1 LRDVAVLAGSPKPA
15 TAGARMDELRRE
27 VGAASDPVV
36 RARLRTELAGL
47 LRAVGDLP
55 GALAELRRAADEAP
69 GLGVVR
75 MAVLSAARALPSIDR
90 AAFLVEV
97 GHIARTEIA
106 AWSAAA
112 AEAQSEAG
120 RPVLSA
126 RAWLAVAGD
135 NRFPAH
141 QRRAAVR
148 HAIKIAAGT
157 LPAEHLAALQLRAAE
172 TTGRAR
178 LAFLREALVLA
189 GGEGIDRPARLAVAA
204 AWIEAGGAPARV
216 EALLEAVE
224 KAGGPVADEVMRLRR
239 EIDRRWRAA
248 GERIDAPAING
259 ARGGA
264 AKAMRA
270 PGRSGRALNGKKAE
284 AGKSSTAKI
293 DAPKGEAPPSADA
306 RLEGA
311 KAEAAQA
318 DTSKSDP
325 AKTELARGEA
335 AKKVTAPARAPAVRG
350 AEPSDPWDR
359 ALAAARAGRGGL
371 ARRLAEQALRSGA
384 LASSAPRLA
393 AVEAALRQGG
403 LAKQA
408 LLLRRTV
415 LEETP
420 AERGSATR
428 SERGEF
434 GDPSGDPHL
443 GADEASEARVAALEA
458 LIAEAQAAGQAAL
471 VATWRKDLAERA
483 APRPAPVP
491 DHAPKTPADYYTAAQ
506 RMLIRIPADGDVA
519 PVLALLSHAVAG
531 HAGADAALA
540 LGESLLRRQAAAP
553 GDSGAEGDGPVK
565 PLEAR
570 MIDLLRAAFESEDRP
585 SRHGRIADRLA
596 AALELDG
603 DPAAA
608 LAVLDRA
615 ITAGVLEV
623 LLPLRRRR
631 ARLLR
636 QLGRSRDLATALASD
651 VQAMTGADRLAVLAE
666 RAQLFDAGGEPER
679 ALAERLTALGE
690 LGASAASPPIGPDGR
705 PMPVLA
711 PARRRL
717 ESTGRFDQ
725 SLRLAS
731 SAVHHVVERGERLK
745 LLRDVAVLSE
755 KSARDPSEVSMA
767 WLAVLELDPDD
778 VAAAESAERVLMATG
793 EWQRCADLLSWAA
806 ARAESG
812 AGAGAAG
819 RAALLWRLAELRRSH
834 LKQEDEALRLYRA
847 LGAPAAPRIAGAFGA
862 PSKLQAP
869 LALHTAR
876 IAVAPGPAEK
886 AKAHLDRG
894 LVILVEAGRINEAE
908 ADFSAALDL
917 DPRNVEIMTAFERLC
932 ERTQRWDELGHRL
945 EQKASTLPPPGASR
959 LWYGVGRVSER
970 LEDLPTARAAYER
983 SASLDPNLVEPVIAL
998 RRLASRRG
1006 DWTEVAR
1013 LLDLELALGAPGA
1026 NDPTR
1031 LVELASIVGERLG
1044 DNDRALALLERARA
1058 VESSDPASLDLLF
1071 RFAVASDDPAKR
1083 KWELAAQALER
1094 LLAGGAEVPDA
1105 ADRYFRV
1112 AADAEAAGRLD
1123 EALVYFSRSYSRNAN
1138 HRPTLER
1145 LSFICFEK
1153 GQWDNAWRATEAMID
1168 RYRPTLNDGELAE
1181 LFVRSAIC
1189 DVHIAQRQAATAQ
1202 LASMVGSS
1210 SAGMRDL
1217 AETWA
1222 AMRFEPR
1229 LLGGLEGD
1237 RRTRVLDRL
1246 RDALATDRCPPAA
1259 RRLALGVRGALAIVE
1274 RRWGE
1279 ARDALEFLSADAGA
1293 VASDRCGYLI
1303 AAGDIAMHVERNAEA
1318 GQRFYARARAQSAGD
1333 PRLISRGERADGA
1346 FTEELARENTGE
1358 IVR

>member
-1 LRDVAVLAGSPKPA
+1 
-15 TAGARMDELRRE
+15 
-27 VGAASDPVV
+27 V

-47 LRAVGDLP
+47 LRAVGDLT

-75 MAVLSAARALPSIDR
+75 MAVLSAARALPALDR
-90 AAFLVEV
+90 AAFLVEI

-112 AEAQSEAG
+112 AEAQTEAG
-120 RPVLSA
+120 RPVQSA

-141 QRRAAVR
+141 QRRAAAR

-172 TTGRAR
+172 STGRAR
-178 LAFLREALVLA
+178 LAFLREALALA
-189 GGEGIDRPARLAVAA
+189 ASEGIDRTARLAAAA
-204 AWIEAGGAPARV
+204 AWVEAGGAPARID
-216 EALLEAVE
+216 ALLEAAE
-224 KAGGPVADEVMRLRR
+224 KDGGPVADEVMRLRR

-248 GERIDAPAING
+248 GERAEALAPNG
-259 ARGGA
+259 ARGGGARAARAPARAARGPASKKADA
-264 AKAMRA
+264 AKSTTAKPEMA
-270 PGRSGRALNGKKAE
+270 TVE
-284 AGKSSTAKI
+284 AGKI
-293 DAPKGEAPPSADA
+293 DAGKLDA
-306 RLEGA
+306 ATLDSTKPGGA
-311 KAEAAQA
+311 KAETAKP
-318 DTSKSDP
+318 DTTKPDTTKAEAVKKP
-325 AKTELARGEA
+325 A
-335 AKKVTAPARAPAVRG
+335 APARAPVAP
-350 AEPSDPWDR
+350 ADPWER
-359 ALAAARAGRGGL
+359 ALVAARAGRGGL
-371 ARRLAEQALRSGA
+371 ARRIAEQALRSGA
-384 LASSAPRLA
+384 SSSAAPRLA

-415 LEETP
+415 LE
-420 AERGSATR
+420 
-428 SERGEF
+428 
-434 GDPSGDPHL
+434 
-443 GADEASEARVAALEA
+443 DEPLEARAAALEA
-458 LIAEAQAAGQAAL
+458 LIAEAQSSGHPALAAI
-471 VATWRKDLAERA
+471 WRKDLAEGTP
-483 APRPAPVP
+483 PRPAPVP
-491 DHAPKTPADYYTAAQ
+491 ARPPKTPAQYYLAAQ
-506 RMLIRIPADGDVA
+506 RMLIRVPADGDVG
-519 PVLALLSHAVAG
+519 PVLALLAHAVAG
-531 HAGADAALA
+531 HAGSDAALA
-540 LGESLLRRQAAAP
+540 LGESLLRRQAAA
-553 GDSGAEGDGPVK
+553 GGEGGAEGEAPSK

-570 MIDLLRAAFESEDRP
+570 MIDLLRAACDKEDRP
-585 SRHGRIADRLA
+585 SRHARIADRLA

-636 QLGRSRDLATALASD
+636 QLGRSRDLAAALATD
-651 VQAMTGADRLAVLAE
+651 AQAMTGVDRLAVLAE

-690 LGASAASPPIGPDGR
+690 LGASAATPPIGPDGR

-731 SAVHHVVERGERLK
+731 SAVHHVVDRADRLK
-745 LLRDVAVLSE
+745 LLRDVAALSE
-755 KSARDPSEVSMA
+755 KSARDPSEVAMA

-778 VAAAESAERVLMATG
+778 VAAAEAAERVLMATG

-812 AGAGAAG
+812 AGAGVAG
-819 RAALLWRLAELRRSH
+819 RAALLWRLAELRRSR
-834 LKQEDEALRLYRA
+834 LNQEDEALRLYRA

-862 PSKLQAP
+862 PTKLQAP

-886 AKAHLDRG
+886 AKAHIDRG
-894 LVILVEAGRINEAE
+894 LALLTEAARINESE

-917 DPRNVEIMTAFERLC
+917 DPRNVDIMTAFERLC

-1006 DWTEVAR
+1006 DWGEVAR

-1026 NDPTR
+1026 NDPAR

-1044 DNDRALALLERARA
+1044 NNDRALALLERAHA
-1058 VESSDPASLDLLF
+1058 VESSDAAALDLLF

-1083 KWELAAQALER
+1083 RWELAAQALER

-1168 RYRPTLNDGELAE
+1168 RYRPTLNEGELAE
-1181 LFVRSAIC
+1181 LFVRSAVC
-1189 DVHIAQRQAATAQ
+1189 DVHIAQRLSATAQ
-1202 LASMVGSS
+1202 LTSMLGSS
-1210 SAGMRDL
+1210 SGGVRDL

-1222 AMRFEPR
+1222 AMSFEPR

-1259 RRLALGVRGALAIVE
+1259 RRLALGIRGALAIVE
-1274 RRWGE
+1274 RRWAE
-1279 ARDALEFLSADAGA
+1279 ARDALEFLSADAGGA
-1293 VASDRCGYLI
+1293 ASERCGYLI
-1303 AAGDIAMHVERNAEA
+1303 AAGDIAIHVERNADA

-1333 PRLISRGERADGA
+1333 PRLIGRGERTGDA
-1346 FTEELARENTGE
+1346 FTEELARENTDE